1 MDFLNKSFAQIS
13 DLFKSMTPGAR
24 LTAGLLLV
32 VIVVSLG
39 FLFQRQSAG
48 PDAFLMGGEPF
59 PASQL
64 PAMEAAFAKANLAG
78 AVIDGNRIRVPRG
91 QQAVYMGALADAG
104 ALPANFGTYLEK
116 ALASE
121 SPFAMRGSREEKL
134 KLAKQQELQ
143 NMMINMSGIESAAV
157 LYDAK
162 EKRAFGQDAV
172 ATASVS
178 VKPKGNLPLS
188 QQQIRSIRYMV
199 KAAFAGLQAADVTIT
214 DLSTGQAYIG
224 HSDTTGAGDSQDDAH
239 ASRKRMYEQDW
250 TTKIRE
256 AVSFIPGVIVQT
268 NVELDTQ
275 TAHEESLTSYDVK
288 GVAFNQ
294 KETTGTK
301 TVEPVNTAG
310 PPGFNAQQPGGI
322 NQANRIGSSTAVKSS
337 EETNHTETQTKVP
350 TTVVR
355 KSEHGLTPKH
365 VQVSIGIPTSYY
377 ETVWASENPAVNGQP
392 APKPTPA
399 DLTRIKE
406 TVKTDI
412 ESATVSL
419 IPKSDLPADKYPR
432 IKVWSFAPPPT
443 TAPVLP
449 GFQDNALA
457 WLAQNWSTL
466 GMIGLA
472 LLGLR
477 FLRSMIKS
485 MPAPVA
491 APAVAQAIDV
501 QPKLSVVSANEETA
515 SGDEAA
521 PKRSRLKRR
530 GSGGPSLRDE
540 LSEMV
545 REDPDA
551 AVSILRNWIGSAG

>member
-1 MDFLNKSFAQIS
+1 MDFLNKSFAQLS
-13 DLFKSMTPGAR
+13 DLFKAMTPGAR

-39 FLFQRQSAG
+39 FLFQRQASG

-59 PASQL
+59 PAAQL
-64 PAMEAAFAKANLAG
+64 GDIEAAFGKANLTG
-78 AVIDGNRIRVPRG
+78 AVIEGNRIRVPRN
-91 QQAVYMGALADAG
+91 QQAHYMAALADAG
-104 ALPANFGTYLEK
+104 ALPPNFGTYLEK
-116 ALASE
+116 AIASE

-143 NMMINMSGIESAAV
+143 NVMRRMEGIESAAV

-162 EKRAFGQDAV
+162 DKRSFGQEPT

-178 VKPKGNLPLS
+178 VKPKGNLPLT
-188 QQQIRSIRYMV
+188 QNQIRSLRYMV
-199 KAAFAGLQAADVTIT
+199 KAAFAGLQASDVTVT

-224 HSDTTGAGDSQDDAH
+224 HSDTPGAGDSQDDAY

-250 TTKIRE
+250 TNKIRE
-256 AVSFIPGVIVQT
+256 VMSFIPGVIVQT
-268 NVELDTQ
+268 NVEINPQ
-275 TAHEESLTSYDVK
+275 TAHEESLTTYEAKAVPY
-288 GVAFNQ
+288 NQ
-294 KETTGTK
+294 KETNTTK

-310 PPGFNAQQPGGI
+310 PPGFGAQQPGGI
-322 NQANRIGSSTAVKSS
+322 NQAARIGSSTAIKSS
-337 EETNHTETQTKVP
+337 EETNHTEAQQKIP

-355 KSEHGLTPKH
+355 KTEHGLTPKH
-365 VQVSIGIPTSYY
+365 IQVSIGIPTTYY
-377 ETVWASENPAVNGQP
+377 ETVWATENPPAAGQP
-392 APKPTPA
+392 ASKPTPA
-399 DLTRIKE
+399 DLARIKE
-406 TVKTDI
+406 TVKTDV
-412 ESATVSL
+412 ERATVTL
-419 IPKSDLPADKYPR
+419 IDKSDLPADKFPR
-432 IKVWSFAPPPT
+432 INVWSFAPPPM
-443 TAPVLP
+443 AVPIMP

-466 GMIGLA
+466 GMIALA

-485 MPAPVA
+485 MPAPAPVTA
-491 APAVAQAIDV
+491 ASQAVEM
-501 QPKLSVVSANEETA
+501 QPKLSVVAAGEEA
-515 SGDEAA
+515 APGEEGA

-530 GSGGPSLRDE
+530 GGGGPSLRDE

-551 AVSILRNWIGSAG
+551 AVSILRNWIGNAG

>member
-39 FLFQRQSAG
+39 FLFQRQSSG

-64 PAMEAAFAKANLAG
+64 ADIESAFGKANLTG

-91 QQAVYMGALADAG
+91 QQAAYMAALADAG

-143 NMMINMSGIESAAV
+143 LIMSSMQGIESAAV

-162 EKRAFGQDAV
+162 DKRSFGQDAV
-172 ATASVS
+172 ATASIS
-178 VKPKGNLPLS
+178 VKPKGNLPLT
-188 QQQIRSIRYMV
+188 QEQIRTLRYMV
-199 KAAFAGLQAADVTIT
+199 KAAFAGLQPSDVTIT

-224 HSDTTGAGDSQDDAH
+224 QSDTPGAGDSQDDAY

-250 TTKIRE
+250 TNKIRGVI
-256 AVSFIPGVIVQT
+256 AFIPGVMVQT
-268 NVELDTQ
+268 NVEINPQ
-275 TAHEESLTSYDVK
+275 TAHEESVTTYEAK
-288 GVAFNQ
+288 PVAYNQ
-294 KETTGTK
+294 KETNTTK

-310 PPGFNAQQPGGI
+310 PPGFGAQQPGGI
-322 NQANRIGSSTAVKSS
+322 NQAARVGSSNAIKSN
-337 EETNHTETQTKVP
+337 EETNHTEAQQKIP

-365 VQVSIGIPTSYY
+365 IQVSIGIPTTYY
-377 ETVWASENPAVNGQP
+377 ETVWASENPPAAGQP
-392 APKPTPA
+392 PSKPTPA
-399 DLTRIKE
+399 DLDRIKE
-406 TVKTDI
+406 TVKTNI
-412 ESATVSL
+412 ERATVTL
-419 IPKSDLPADKYPR
+419 IDKSDLPADKFPR
-432 IKVWSFAPPPT
+432 INVWSFTPPPL

-457 WLAQNWSTL
+457 WLAQNWTTL

-485 MPAPVA
+485 MPAPAPVA
-491 APAVAQAIDV
+491 AASMAIDL
-501 QPKLSVVSANEETA
+501 QPKLSVVSANDETPP
-515 SGDEAA
+515 GDDAA